1 MLNPCTGDVLAHA
14 PALPEG
20 HVYPKERTLTELI
33 RRERERGHRV
43 LVYPTDTNPQDVTPC
58 LAGVLEREALRVAVL
73 NADTVAAE
81 RWEEWLAARVRSGLD
96 VLITNPRIVQTG
108 PDLIDFPSLAVQTAR
123 FLHLSVSIWLT
134 AEIEPAE

>member
-1 MLNPCTGDVLAHA
+1 VTCWLTPRRAHA
-14 PALPEG
+14 PALP
-20 HVYPKERTLTELI
+20 
-33 RRERERGHRV
+33 RGAR

-108 PDLIDFPSLAVQTAR
+108 PDSIDFPSLAVQTAR